1 MSHKLNRSRRNAGAR
16 IPAADR
22 PGRGIPPAEAP
33 EAAEDGP
40 LPWEADPPP
49 EDGPLPWDR
58 DPPPADPGAPRQRHD
73 AFTDARKS
81 VVLRALVKTG
91 CILDACRLTGVA
103 PRTVYR
109 HQERDPHFAE
119 NCRLAIRMSATPVEI
134 TAWQRAV
141 EGVEQEFACGGQVH
155 VRRRYDSSLLRL
167 LLQGSNPRKYGARPG
182 FKRKHLLKQE
192 RKRIEREVHAEAEER
207 FRVRSLD
214 EVRGSIV
221 RKLGAI
227 ERHREPA
234 RLAAGWTKS
243 ADGHWVPPGFAW
255 VGLPES
261 AGPPVEPG
269 PEAGGADPGED
280 TPRDSM

>member
-1 MSHKLNRSRRNAGAR
+1 MSDKFDPSRGDAAAR
-16 IPAADR
+16 VHSTADDSDEAALP
-22 PGRGIPPAEAP
+22 PGEAALPPWEAAPAP
-33 EAAEDGP
+33 EDEP
-40 LPWEADPPP
+40 LPWE
-49 EDGPLPWDR
+49 R
-58 DPPPADPGAPRQRHD
+58 DPAPADPDAPRQRHD

-81 VVLRALVKTG
+81 VLLRALVKTG
-91 CILDACRLTGVA
+91 CILDACRLAGVA

-109 HQERDPHFAE
+109 HQERDPAFAE
-119 NCRLAIRMSATPVEI
+119 NCRVAIRMSATPVEI

-192 RKRIEREVHAEAEER
+192 RKRIEREVRAEVEER
-207 FRVRSLD
+207 FTVRSID
-214 EVRGSIV
+214 EVRDSIL
-221 RKLGAI
+221 RKVEAI
-227 ERHREPA
+227 QRHGEPG

-243 ADGHWVPPGFAW
+243 ADGQWIPPGFAW
-255 VGLPES
+255 VGLAED
-261 AGPPVEPG
+261 AAPPAKPG
-269 PEAGGADPGED
+269 SKQGDAEAGED